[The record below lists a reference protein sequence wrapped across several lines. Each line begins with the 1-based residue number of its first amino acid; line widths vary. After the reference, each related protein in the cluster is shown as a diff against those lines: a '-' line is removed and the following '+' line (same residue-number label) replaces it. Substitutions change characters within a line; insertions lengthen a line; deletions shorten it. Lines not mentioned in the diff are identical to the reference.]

1 MSLALS
7 ADGKEYATLTDDPF
21 EGDASTYMQLVTD
34 LTVLE
39 VAKAAEVV
47 LERAVHVTAASDIS
61 RDLAVD
67 SLALMNIVMELED
80 RFDISIPIDRLSEVQ
95 TVGDLASLIDSIRK
109 KA

>member
-1 MSLALS
+1 M
-7 ADGKEYATLTDDPF
+7 
-21 EGDASTYMQLVTD
+21 D
-34 LTVLE
+34 LIINPTVLE
-39 VAKAAEVV
+39 VARAAEVV
-47 LERAVHVTAASDIS
+47 LGRSVHVTAASDIS

-95 TVGDLASLIDSIRK
+95 TVGDLSSLIDNIRN

>member
-1 MSLALS
+1 
-7 ADGKEYATLTDDPF
+7 
-21 EGDASTYMQLVTD
+21 MQLVAD
-34 LTVLE
+34 PTVLE
-39 VAKAAEVV
+39 VAKAAEAV
-47 LERAVHVTAASDIS
+47 LEREVAVTASSDIS

-95 TVGDLASLIDSIRK
+95 TVGDLAALIDNIRN